1 MRNILC
7 TIIIASF
14 LTACSNFLSD
24 YSQDLSKVETVA
36 DLNELLLGDAYL
48 PVGFYEAYNY
58 SAPQPYNTFI
68 HTMSDEIQQNHST
81 NTRTI
86 NSMLSSEDIF
96 GYFTWQR
103 SVGINSLET
112 AVGTENEC
120 WKKTY
125 KYINTTNMV
134 LDELGNVTARNK
146 REEADKI
153 RIEGESHFLRALY
166 YFTLVN
172 LYAAPYEPAKAAT
185 TPGIPLKLTSY
196 IEDKEYE
203 MSTLEEVYGQII
215 DDLEE
220 AEACLK
226 QTETVS
232 IYHADLTATYLL
244 MSRVY
249 LYMQDYK
256 NARKY
261 AEDVLSRNNALG
273 DLNTFNDEAGNFL
286 NKSLPEVIFSM
297 GGHQLSTGMM
307 GSEGRRHYDDER
319 PFYISDDL
327 IAAFDD
333 DDLRKQH
340 YIKEEGSY
348 YILQKVR
355 WDSKDHPSAKCTV
368 SENFLF
374 RTAEAYLNLAEAAAL
389 DEDEEKAREMI
400 GLLQA
405 KRFAVPPV
413 VSATGNDLIDL
424 IREERQRELCLEG
437 HRWYDLR
444 RYTVCTKY
452 PCSKVIRHIYR
463 DYKYDR
469 DLREDIA
476 YKQRVY
482 ELKEYDKAYT
492 LALPHEVTEFQ
503 NTLSRNERPERQP
516 VETIGGDETP
526 EE

>member
-1 MRNILC
+1 
-7 TIIIASF
+7 
-14 LTACSNFLSD
+14 
-24 YSQDLSKVETVA
+24 
-36 DLNELLLGDAYL
+36 
-48 PVGFYEAYNY
+48 
-58 SAPQPYNTFI
+58 
-68 HTMSDEIQQNHST
+68 
-81 NTRTI
+81 
-86 NSMLSSEDIF
+86 
-96 GYFTWQR
+96 
-103 SVGINSLET
+103 
-112 AVGTENEC
+112 
-120 WKKTY
+120 
-125 KYINTTNMV
+125 
-134 LDELGNVTARNK
+134 
-146 REEADKI
+146 
-153 RIEGESHFLRALY
+153 
-166 YFTLVN
+166 
-172 LYAAPYEPAKAAT
+172 
-185 TPGIPLKLTSY
+185 
-196 IEDKEYE
+196 
-203 MSTLEEVYGQII
+203 
-215 DDLEE
+215 
-220 AEACLK
+220 
-226 QTETVS
+226 
-232 IYHADLTATYLL
+232 
-244 MSRVY
+244 
-249 LYMQDYK
+249 
-256 NARKY
+256 
-261 AEDVLSRNNALG
+261 
-273 DLNTFNDEAGNFL
+273 
-286 NKSLPEVIFSM
+286 M
-297 GGHQLSTGMM
+297 GGHQLSIGMM

-333 DDLRKQH
+333 NDLRKQH
-340 YIKEEGSY
+340 YIKKEGSY

-452 PCSKVIRHIYR
+452 PWSKVIRHIYR

-469 DLREDIA
+469 DLGEDIA

>member
-1 MRNILC
+1 M
-7 TIIIASF
+7 
-14 LTACSNFLSD
+14 
-24 YSQDLSKVETVA
+24 ETVA
-36 DLNELLLGDAYL
+36 DLDELLLGDAYL
-48 PVGFYEAYNY
+48 PVGYYEQYN
-58 SAPQPYNTFI
+58 SSVAQPYNTFI
-68 HTMSDEIQQNHST
+68 HMMSDEIQQNRST
-81 NTRTI
+81 NE
-86 NSMLSSEDIF
+86 NEHSAMLSSEDMF

-112 AVGTENEC
+112 AIGTENEC

-125 KYINTTNMV
+125 KYINTVNMI

-172 LYAAPYEPAKAAT
+172 LYAAPYEPEKAAT
-185 TPGIPLKLTSY
+185 TPGVPLKLTSY

-203 MSTLEEVYGQII
+203 MNPLEEVYGQII

-226 QTETVS
+226 QTEPVS

-261 AEDVLSRNNALG
+261 AEDVLSRNNTLG
-273 DLNTFNDEAGNFL
+273 DLNTFNDETGNFL

-307 GSEGRRHYDDER
+307 GYEGRRHYDDER

-333 DDLRKQH
+333 NDLRKQH

-355 WDSKDHPSAKCTV
+355 WDSKDHPLAKCTV

-405 KRFAVPPV
+405 KRFAVTPAV
-413 VSATGNDLIDL
+413 NATGNDLIDL

-452 PCSKVIRHIYR
+452 PWSKVIRHVYC

-469 DLREDIA
+469 ASYSYIA

-516 VETIGGDETP
+516 VETIEDDETT

>member
-1 MRNILC
+1 MRNILF

-14 LTACSNFLSD
+14 LTACSNFLDD

-36 DLNELLLGDAYL
+36 DLDELLLGDAYL
-48 PVGFYEAYNY
+48 PVGFYENYNY
-58 SAPQPYNTFI
+58 NAPQPYNLFI
-68 HTMSDEIQQNHST
+68 HLMSDEIQQNHST
-81 NTRTI
+81 NTNR
-86 NSMLSSEDIF
+86 LSLFDAEGMF

-103 SVGINSLET
+103 SVGMNALET

-125 KYINTTNMV
+125 KYINTANMV
-134 LDELGNVTARNK
+134 LDELENVTARNK
-146 REEADKI
+146 YEEADKI
-153 RIEGESHFLRALY
+153 RIEGESRFLRALY

-172 LYAAPYEPAKAAT
+172 LYAVPYEPAKAETA
-185 TPGIPLKLTSY
+185 PGVPLKLTSY

-203 MSTLEEVYGQII
+203 MNTLAEVYGQII
-215 DDLEE
+215 DDLEK
-220 AEACLK
+220 AETCLK
-226 QTETVS
+226 QTERVS

-261 AEDVLSRNNALG
+261 AEAVLARNNALG
-273 DLNTFNDEAGNFL
+273 NLNTFNDETGNFL

-307 GSEGRRHYDDER
+307 GYEGRVHYPDER
-319 PFYISDDL
+319 PLYISDDL

-333 DDLRKQH
+333 NDLRKQH
-340 YIKEEGSY
+340 YIRAEDSY

-355 WDSKDHPSAKCTV
+355 WDAQTHPVAKCPV
-368 SENFLF
+368 SDNFLF

-389 DEDEEKAREMI
+389 DGDEGKAREMI
-400 GLLQA
+400 ELLQA
-405 KRFAVPPV
+405 KRFAIPPV
-413 VSATGNDLIDL
+413 VNESGNDLIDL

-444 RYTVCTKY
+444 RYTVCAKY
-452 PCSKVIRHIYR
+452 PWSKVIRHIYR
-463 DYKYDR
+463 DYKYDNATYSY
-469 DLREDIA
+469 IS

-503 NTLSRNERPERQP
+503 NTLGRNERPERQP
-516 VETIGGDETP
+516 VETIGGDETT